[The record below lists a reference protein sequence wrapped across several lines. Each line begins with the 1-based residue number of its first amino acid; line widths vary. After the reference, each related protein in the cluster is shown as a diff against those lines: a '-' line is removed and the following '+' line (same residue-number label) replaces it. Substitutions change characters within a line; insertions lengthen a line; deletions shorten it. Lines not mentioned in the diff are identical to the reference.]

1 MIVITLAVITLLVF
15 INGLYVAA
23 EFAAV
28 SVQRAR
34 LATAADDGNGLARY
48 LLDVVESPRRLDAY
62 IAACQLGITVSSLLL
77 GYYGR
82 GQIYA
87 IIEPMLRGPDGA
99 VSAAANTISTTV
111 ILMGL
116 TIFQVV
122 LGELIPKNVALQYP
136 ERLGL
141 ATAVPMRWSLRIF
154 RPLIAIFNG
163 SGAFI
168 LRLFGQ
174 SAVAEHAHMHSP
186 EEIQLLVQE
195 SSKGGVLEPS
205 ESSLL
210 VNTLKLRDMTAE
222 RVMIPRG
229 RMVMA
234 DADLPVDEV
243 LRYLAASP
251 YSRLPLY
258 EGDADHIVGVAHIKD
273 LLCAVRQPGSEST
286 QPAREVMHAVDFV
299 PEFKPVDE
307 VLQQMQRTHHNMVMV
322 VDEHGGVAGLITVE
336 DLIEEIIGEFHDE
349 FDTNQPAFRLVE
361 GERLY
366 VRGDV
371 QVEELNERMDMDF
384 ASETSNSI
392 GGLVMD
398 AVGRIPTEGERIAV
412 DEHFVRVE
420 QMEGNRVAEVSIEI
434 TPEQLEQFEETA

>member
-1 MIVITLAVITLLVF
+1 MIVITFAVILLLLF

-23 EFAAV
+23 EFASV

-34 LATAADDGNGLARY
+34 LATAADDGSGLARY
-48 LLDVVESPRRLDAY
+48 MLDVVESPQRLDVH
-62 IAACQLGITVSSLLL
+62 IAACQLGITVSSLVL

-82 GQIYA
+82 QQLYA
-87 IIEPMLRGPDGA
+87 MIAPLLSGPDGV
-99 VSAAANTISTTV
+99 VSAAASTISTTA
-111 ILMGL
+111 ILIFL
-116 TIFQVV
+116 TVFQVV
-122 LGELIPKNVALQYP
+122 LGELIPKNVALQFP
-136 ERLGL
+136 ERVAL
-141 ATAVPMRWSLRIF
+141 ATAIPMRWSVRLF

-163 SGAFI
+163 SGA
-168 LRLFGQ
+168 LVLNLFGQ

-186 EEIQLLVQE
+186 EEIQLLVKE
-195 SSKGGVLEPS
+195 SSAGGVLEPS

-222 RVMIPRG
+222 RVMIPRS
-229 RMVMA
+229 RMVVA

-243 LRYLAASP
+243 LRQLAASP

-258 EGDADHIVGVAHIKD
+258 EGDADHIVGVVHIKD
-273 LLCAVRQPGSEST
+273 LLCAARQAQTAPPRT
-286 QPAREVMHAVDFV
+286 ARQVMHEVDFV

-307 VLQQMQRTHHNMVMV
+307 VLQQMQRAHHNMVMV
-322 VDEHGGVAGLITVE
+322 VDEHGGVGGLITVE

-349 FDTNQPAFRLVE
+349 FDSKQPAFRLLDN
-361 GERLY
+361 ERLF

-371 QVEELNERMDMDF
+371 QVEELNERMDLAFDTEM
-384 ASETSNSI
+384 SNSI

-398 AVGRIPTEGERIAV
+398 AVGRIPTEGELVAI

-420 QMEGNRVAEVSIEI
+420 QMEGNRVAEVSFEVN
-434 TPEQLEQFEETA
+434 PEQVEQFEETA